1 VYQQHNIGA
10 YTTNLLTTELVEITT
25 RPKHTMPVFELELM
39 ETTMDRVRAVRATT
53 SSPPEPESLPKR
65 LCGTTAL
72 AGVTVQDAAT
82 LLALAQC
89 TGWTADRI
97 AREFNEKKGLKLT
110 AEEVWDIHKSWMAMI
125 KKEKRALELLDVAV
139 MKTLL
144 NKFGII
150 KIPYDTPLN
159 ETNRP
164 VCCSLNNLKS
174 PRLANKE

>member
-1 VYQQHNIGA
+1 MYQQHNIGA
-10 YTTNLLTTELVEITT
+10 HTQINLTTRLVEITT

-39 ETTMDRVRAVRATT
+39 ETTMGRVMAVRAPT
-53 SSPPEPESLPKR
+53 SPPDLESLPKR

-97 AREFNEKKGLKLT
+97 AREFDEKKGIKLT
-110 AEEVWDIHKSWMAMI
+110 AEQVWDIHQSWIATI
-125 KKEKRALELLDVAV
+125 KKEKRSLELLDVAV

-144 NKFGII
+144 NKIGIT

-159 ETNRP
+159 ETSRP
-164 VCCSLNNLKS
+164 VCCSLDSLRS